1 MKTSTH
7 SCVVYINCDY
17 IQQKKATIL
26 ASDNISKPLIT
37 SRKVKWENTNK
48 LLTKN
53 QYFIGIKTGCT
64 PNAGPCLATHYSK
77 DNVDLQVIVLKAKDS
92 DKRWTDSWKL
102 AEWMHSILQAE

>member
-1 MKTSTH
+1 M
-7 SCVVYINCDY
+7 
-17 IQQKKATIL
+17 
-26 ASDNISKPLIT
+26 IT
-37 SRKVKWENTNK
+37 SRKAKWENTNK

-53 QYFIGIKTGCT
+53 QHFIGIKTGCT

-92 DKRWTDSWKL
+92 EKRWTDSWKL